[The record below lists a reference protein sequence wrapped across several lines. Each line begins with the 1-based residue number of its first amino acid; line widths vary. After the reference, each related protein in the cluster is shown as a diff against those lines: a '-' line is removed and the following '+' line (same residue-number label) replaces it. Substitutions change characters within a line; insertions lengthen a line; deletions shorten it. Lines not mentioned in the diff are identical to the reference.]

1 MEANGVTK
9 IASGQHR
16 DDIVETFFLNLF
28 FGSKMK
34 TMPPKLVSDDGQYV
48 VIRPLA
54 YCKDSDLA
62 QFCENQAYPII
73 PCNLCGSR
81 PNLKHP
87 EIKAM
92 IADWETR
99 YPGRVENLYRGLR
112 NIVPSHLLDAKL
124 YPFDSPS
131 PNELLAYR
139 IEKPLDEASE
149 IREALAEA

>member
-1 MEANGVTK
+1 
-9 IASGQHR
+9 
-16 DDIVETFFLNLF
+16 
-28 FGSKMK
+28 MK
-34 TMPPKLVSDDGQYV
+34 TMPPKLVSDDGRYV

-92 IADWETR
+92 IADWEKR
-99 YPGRVENLYRGLR
+99 YPGRVENLFRSLR
-112 NIVPSHLLDAKL
+112 NIVPSHLMDAEL

-139 IEKPLDEASE
+139 SENPLDKASE
-149 IREALAEA
+149 IREALAEAELNPWV